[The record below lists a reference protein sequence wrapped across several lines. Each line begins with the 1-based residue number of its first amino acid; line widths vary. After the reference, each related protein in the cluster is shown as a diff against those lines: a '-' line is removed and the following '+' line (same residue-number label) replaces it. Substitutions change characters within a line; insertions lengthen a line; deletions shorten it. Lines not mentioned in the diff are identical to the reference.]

1 MDEIYQYFLTVL
13 DEYNANPD
21 GVSKLKV
28 ILASDDLLSA
38 GHCGHLPLTTKSLVT
53 KETHYPNAK
62 GVWTK
67 K

>member
-38 GHCGHLPLTTKSLVT
+38 GHCGHLPLTTKSHKPTTYAWVGGTWL
-53 KETHYPNAK
+53 PRQQ
-62 GVWTK
+62 
-67 K
+67 